1 MYCRYFPVI
10 KIYLYVVY
18 ILQAFTSNG
27 KATMTIPDRDLEY
40 LISNYKSGFSY
51 YDVAEVN
58 KAYGCVS
65 GKYFRSD
72 SIL

>member
-1 MYCRYFPVI
+1 
-10 KIYLYVVY
+10 
-18 ILQAFTSNG
+18 
-27 KATMTIPDRDLEY
+27 MTIPDRDLEY

-72 SIL
+72 SIPLLLNYQLSQLISRLQIKKYC

>member
-1 MYCRYFPVI
+1 M
-10 KIYLYVVY
+10 
-18 ILQAFTSNG
+18 QAFTSNG